1 MLSVG
6 GIVRKS
12 QPSLFW
18 CTRALPKSEREA
30 LYTLFAFSQH
40 IDGIVRSS
48 MATEEKADLLK
59 AWREELDN
67 IYDKG
72 VPASNIGR
80 KIYKNCMR
88 FDLPK
93 ASWKEIL
100 DSAVLNA
107 EKPLQAPDSATLEKY
122 INGMAVVPLKLALS
136 VVANAHP
143 SANEELAKN
152 LGRAVM
158 VTYMLRDIKDDAKSN
173 HLYIPLEILTEA
185 NVKID
190 TPRNVVENKN
200 LAVARES
207 FSKQAESC
215 FKKADRLLGKMD
227 RNDVMALR
235 LIKNI
240 CYCQFEMMKKR
251 GWEIISPKPK
261 IGLFKSIGII
271 YQTMFK

>member
-6 GIVRKS
+6 GIVKKS

-30 LYTLFAFSQH
+30 VYTLFAFCQH

-48 MATEEKADLLK
+48 MTSEEKNDLLQ

-93 ASWKEIL
+93 AAWKEIL

-107 EKPLQAPDSATLEKY
+107 AKPLQAPDTETFEKY

-158 VTYMLRDIKDDAKSN
+158 VTYMLRDVKDDAKSD
-173 HLYIPLEILTEA
+173 HMYIPKEILAEA
-185 NVKID
+185 DVKVD
-190 TPRNVVENKN
+190 APRNIVENKN
-200 LAVARES
+200 FSLARES

-215 FKKADRLLGKMD
+215 FKKADRLLGKMN
-227 RNDVMALR
+227 RNDIMSLK

-261 IGLFKSIGII
+261 IGWFKSIGII

>member
-6 GIVRKS
+6 GIVKKS

-30 LYTLFAFSQH
+30 LYTLFAFCQH
-40 IDGIVRSS
+40 IDGIVRSA
-48 MATEEKADLLK
+48 MASEEKTDLLRV
-59 AWREELDN
+59 WREELDN

-72 VPASNIGR
+72 VPVSNIGR

-93 ASWKEIL
+93 AAWVEIL

-107 EKPLQAPDSATLEKY
+107 ANPLQAPHIDVLERY
-122 INGMAVVPLKLALS
+122 INGMAVVPLKLVLS
-136 VVANAHP
+136 VVANGHP
-143 SANEELAKN
+143 SANEELSKN
-152 LGRAVM
+152 LGYAIM
-158 VTYMLRDIKDDAKSN
+158 ITYMLRDIKDDAKSN
-173 HLYIPLEILTEA
+173 HLYIPQEILTQA
-185 NVKID
+185 DVKID
-190 TPRNVVENKN
+190 VPRSIVENKN
-200 LAVARES
+200 IATAREV
-207 FSKQAESC
+207 FSKHAESC

-227 RNDVMALR
+227 RNKVMVLR

-240 CYCQFEMMKKR
+240 CYCQFEMMKSR

-261 IGLFKSIGII
+261 IGPLKSMKII
-271 YQTMFK
+271 YQTMFE